1 MAILSA
7 VAPNRGDEEI
17 RDLRRLVL
25 AAEPTKTYT
34 IPSQVEPKYT
44 CDVCGNR
51 DQTKFLHESKDGDVV
66 CLGIGDQGCGN
77 VVEEHKLFEGNQFRK
92 FEGEEDKSH
101 HGPAPNKLYSA
112 AHNMKT
118 SLVPT
123 GGAGGQ
129 RAARLRQ
136 ASDTM
141 EMGLSN
147 LGTDERKTR
156 TGYKD
161 QMKKK
166 AFDLIAHAASNLN
179 LHDSVVG
186 RAQELFANF
195 RDEREFVQKFDAV
208 VRSQRPTVPSLLQYD
223 SSPSSDEVDGP
234 CFDFEL
240 IHSCRGRRGVSERP
254 RRLDAVDAAVR
265 ESPRLA
271 REPRCTGGGVRHPG
285 RRGERAGRRRRLG
298 RGRSAGD
305 PQADRDQPHAAVVDA
320 ARGVAE
326 TEGVGVGARAEA
338 RGARGEVVARRPR
351 GHRGGGQR

>member
-1 MAILSA
+1 
-7 VAPNRGDEEI
+7 
-17 RDLRRLVL
+17 
-25 AAEPTKTYT
+25 
-34 IPSQVEPKYT
+34 
-44 CDVCGNR
+44 
-51 DQTKFLHESKDGDVV
+51 
-66 CLGIGDQGCGN
+66 
-77 VVEEHKLFEGNQFRK
+77 
-92 FEGEEDKSH
+92 
-101 HGPAPNKLYSA
+101 
-112 AHNMKT
+112 MKT

-208 VRSQRPTVPSLLQYD
+208 VR
-223 SSPSSDEVDGP
+223 
-234 CFDFEL
+234 
-240 IHSCRGRRGVSERP
+240 
-254 RRLDAVDAAVR
+254 DAASVFN
-265 ESPRLA
+265 L
-271 REPRCTGGGVRHPG
+271 G
-285 RRGERAGRRRRLG
+285 RSRRRRLHETAVASMASS
-298 RGRSAGD
+298 RSHE
-305 PQADRDQPHAAVVDA
+305 RLRVLH
-320 ARGVAE
+320 RWR
-326 TEGVGVGARAEA
+326 RASS
-338 RGARGEVVARRPR
+338 RRPR
-351 GHRGGGQR
+351 SLLEMRSAPRTRTKRRCCPSPR

>member
-1 MAILSA
+1 MAEVGSIRGGDGSIPGEEVEIKKEPQFLQPLVATAVLSA
-7 VAPNRGDEEI
+7 MAPTRGFPEI
-17 RDLRRLVL
+17 NDLRRLVL

-129 RAARLRQ
+129 RASRLRQ
-136 ASDTM
+136 ASETM

-186 RAQELFANF
+186 RAQELFANY
-195 RDEREFVQKFDAV
+195 RDEREFVQKFDGV
-208 VRSQRPTVPSLLQYD
+208 VAACVIQAAEESARDALGASEADAAPVIPKPTVVSRTQQLLM
-223 SSPSSDEVDGP
+223 
-234 CFDFEL
+234 
-240 IHSCRGRRGVSERP
+240 RP
-254 RRLDAVDAAVR
+254 VATQKRKASGSAPAPKRAA
-265 ESPRLA
+265 
-271 REPRCTGGGVRHPG
+271 
-285 RRGERAGRRRRLG
+285 RAGKSWLDDLG
-298 RGRSAGD
+298 DIEEEDSD
-305 PQADRDQPHAAVVDA
+305 S
-320 ARGVAE
+320 
-326 TEGVGVGARAEA
+326 
-338 RGARGEVVARRPR
+338 
-351 GHRGGGQR
+351 

>member
-1 MAILSA
+1 MAEVGSIRGGDGSIPGEEEVKQEPQFLPSTTRMAILSA

-208 VRSQRPTVPSLLQYD
+208 VAACVIQAAEESARDAVGASDADEAPVIPKPTVISRTQQLLM
-223 SSPSSDEVDGP
+223 
-234 CFDFEL
+234 
-240 IHSCRGRRGVSERP
+240 RP
-254 RRLDAVDAAVR
+254 VATQKRKASGSAPAPKRAA
-265 ESPRLA
+265 
-271 REPRCTGGGVRHPG
+271 
-285 RRGERAGRRRRLG
+285 RAGKSWLDDLG
-298 RGRSAGD
+298 DIEEEDSD
-305 PQADRDQPHAAVVDA
+305 S
-320 ARGVAE
+320 
-326 TEGVGVGARAEA
+326 
-338 RGARGEVVARRPR
+338 
-351 GHRGGGQR
+351 

>member
-1 MAILSA
+1 
-7 VAPNRGDEEI
+7 
-17 RDLRRLVL
+17 
-25 AAEPTKTYT
+25 
-34 IPSQVEPKYT
+34 
-44 CDVCGNR
+44 
-51 DQTKFLHESKDGDVV
+51 
-66 CLGIGDQGCGN
+66 
-77 VVEEHKLFEGNQFRK
+77 
-92 FEGEEDKSH
+92 
-101 HGPAPNKLYSA
+101 
-112 AHNMKT
+112 MKT

-208 VRSQRPTVPSLLQYD
+208 VAACTIQAAEESAR
-223 SSPSSDEVDGP
+223 
-234 CFDFEL
+234 
-240 IHSCRGRRGVSERP
+240 
-254 RRLDAVDAAVR
+254 DAV
-265 ESPRLA
+265 
-271 REPRCTGGGVRHPG
+271 G
-285 RRGERAGRRRRLG
+285 
-298 RGRSAGD
+298 
-305 PQADRDQPHAAVVDA
+305 
-320 ARGVAE
+320 
-326 TEGVGVGARAEA
+326 AEA
-338 RGARGEVVARRPR
+338 RDAAKPAPPKYDAVTSRRSQLLTRPLAAGKRPR
-351 GHRGGGQR
+351 VGASSAPEAKRPVRAGKAWLEDLGDIEEEEEDS